1 MARKQVLVID
11 DDPETSA
18 LVTAILSQTYEVD
31 SAADG
36 IQGLKLARLRLP
48 SLIVCDI
55 MMPRMGGKEL
65 LDAMSRDP
73 ALQCVPVLTMSGWD
87 LDSSTKGVLQ
97 SYTNYR
103 GHLRKPLDIDE
114 VVARSRQALGDAG
127 EATPPAP
134 LPAGPA
140 TQKQRRILIAE
151 DDHATRKFLAA
162 SIGSSHQITEA
173 GDGRDAWAK
182 LKQQPP
188 DLLLLDLVMPG
199 ATGFELMREMAAH
212 PETRSVPVVIVT
224 ALRMGPAESAVMF
237 KDFPGVKK
245 VLQKPVDA
253 AAVRAA
259 AEACLKPQP
268 G

>member
-36 IQGLKLARLRLP
+36 LQGIKLARSRLP

-73 ALQCVPVLTMSGWD
+73 ALLGIPVITMSGWD
-87 LDSSTKGVLQ
+87 LDASTKGVLQ
-97 SYTNYR
+97 SFSNYR
-103 GHLRKPLDIDE
+103 GHIRKPLNIDE
-114 VVARSRQALGDAG
+114 VVSRARQALGEGG
-127 EATPPAP
+127 EPAP
-134 LPAGPA
+134 VAPIPTGPA
-140 TQKQRRILIAE
+140 VQKQRRILIAE
-151 DDHATRKFLAA
+151 DDAAMRKFLAA
-162 SIGSSHQITEA
+162 SIGASHQITEA
-173 GDGRDAWAK
+173 VDGRDAWAK

-188 DLLLLDLVMPG
+188 DLLFLDLIMPG
-199 ATGFELMREMAAH
+199 ATGFELLREMHAH
-212 PETRSVPVVIVT
+212 VETRSVPVIVVT
-224 ALRMGPAESAVMF
+224 ALRIGSAESAVMV
-237 KDFPGVKK
+237 KDFPGVKM

-259 AEACLKPQP
+259 AESVLR
-268 G
+268 